1 LCLARL
7 SAVYRMTL
15 RAIMLIHY
23 WKPARDIH
31 LQLQNFFQKTS
42 SIPCLFVHFQV
53 ASRPNGFGSVNF
65 SKR

>member
-31 LQLQNFFQKTS
+31 LQLQNFFQKTLFHPLLICSLPS
-42 SIPCLFVHFQV
+42 SVTTQWFWLGQFF
-53 ASRPNGFGSVNF
+53 
-65 SKR
+65 